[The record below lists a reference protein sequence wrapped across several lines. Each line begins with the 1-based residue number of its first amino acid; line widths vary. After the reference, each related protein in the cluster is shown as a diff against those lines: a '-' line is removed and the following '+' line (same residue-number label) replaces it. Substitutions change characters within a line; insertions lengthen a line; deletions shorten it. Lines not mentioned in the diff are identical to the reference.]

1 MATTTASKSPIVTN
15 SFLENSLSS
24 PILGSNALLFTLESG
39 LVYGVVC
46 SFTFD
51 SNIFTTY
58 SPIQFNI
65 IQEITSLTLKYALSA
80 PEIAPTSAA
89 AIIAASKHTYHGM
102 PNFKPQ
108 YRQAPAPITYC
119 PAAPMLNKP
128 TFHANSTDSEH
139 ISNADAF
146 TSVVPKYFFAAA
158 ALG

>member
-1 MATTTASKSPIVTN
+1 MAMAATTASKSPIVTN

-89 AIIAASKHTYHGM
+89 AIIAASKHTYHACQILNHSTGRHLRQLHTVLL
-102 PNFKPQ
+102 PQ
-108 YRQAPAPITYC
+108 C
-119 PAAPMLNKP
+119 
-128 TFHANSTDSEH
+128 
-139 ISNADAF
+139 
-146 TSVVPKYFFAAA
+146 
-158 ALG
+158 